1 MVPDRF
7 ERYAVSE
14 GPEGLYIQMRQASH
28 CVGCGMLTLAA
39 LAVGL
44 AHATS
49 PFDGW
54 WTWMGLCV
62 SFGALIVMSALWTE
76 DWLISSSE
84 IQYQNSFRIR
94 ERCIQRSPCEPISL
108 RVEVIPRDP
117 DVEMQAQFPHVVH
130 LIGPDGEEVGYGFN
144 FRRSSNLDRF
154 VETLRRVLP
163 IEVDDRRPQ
172 KEGLDGSRKPPSAAW
187 DHWLD

>member
-1 MVPDRF
+1 MAPDTF
-7 ERYAVSE
+7 ERYAVSD
-14 GPEGLYIQMRQASH
+14 GPMGLHIRMRQASH
-28 CVGCGMLTLAA
+28 CVGCGMLTLVAF
-39 LAVGL
+39 AVGL
-44 AHATS
+44 AHATAR
-49 PFDGW
+49 FAGW

-62 SFGALIVMSALWTE
+62 FFGALIIMCALWTE
-76 DWLISSSE
+76 DWLISASE
-84 IQYQNSFRIR
+84 IEYQNSFRIR

-117 DVEMQAQFPHVVH
+117 DVELKPQFPHVVH
-130 LIGPDGEEVGYGFN
+130 LIGPDGEEVGSGFG

-172 KEGLDGSRKPPSAAW
+172 KDGSDGSRKPLSALW
-187 DHWLD
+187 DHRLD